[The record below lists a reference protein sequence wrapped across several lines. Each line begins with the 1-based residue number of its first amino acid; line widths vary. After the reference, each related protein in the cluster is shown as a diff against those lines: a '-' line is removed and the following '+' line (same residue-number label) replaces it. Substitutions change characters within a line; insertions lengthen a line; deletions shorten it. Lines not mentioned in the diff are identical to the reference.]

1 MGPTQAGNGDKQHP
15 LFLKHHVH
23 HGQPSNSKQ
32 PNPNTNGSKT
42 ETGFRNESGLSTD
55 ISRNQMLRGRGA
67 DPTLRASAGQSAP
80 FMNTS
85 NEGDKKVKRH
95 RSIKTKE
102 KSLQV
107 VGNSDSQKTPV
118 ITKPKAVDNSPEHS
132 SLENRTNLSLQD
144 FNRAIRDAAQ
154 MKQTDPSRAAKLILD
169 AMLWDIIKKLP
180 RDNFDIVVARHHLG
194 ECYFLMGN
202 YGEAE
207 TFYRKVL
214 KARRSQKPPDPSK
227 ILQAR
232 QDLTASLIK
241 SAMEEKTR
249 NVARAEK
256 LHFEALGFAVEN
268 MNEKANDIR
277 GEDIDDVLHCTKFL
291 LESQVRKPLELAKLS
306 RTRVRALVQIGDD
319 MDDEELID
327 MQHHGIVAFKH
338 FTVDLE
344 DRKRGYEVYKTV
356 QGRVRE
362 YGARDP
368 DQSET
373 AVCIGHEVED
383 EWRKATGLLARKRW
397 RRCLDQV
404 RAEVR
409 RDVLP
414 RKKEIRDKWHLFC
427 RRLMA
432 KKRWK
437 RALAKAKK
445 TARRNIT
452 RRRRL
457 VIDQWNSL
465 VQEALQRKKEEEEN
479 RKKEEERKR
488 RKEEAKKRKRE
499 EDQKKKRDEEQR
511 RLEHEEDKR
520 KREDE
525 EKQMAEEQE
534 RKRNEEKSNEEKK
547 RLEEEEKRRM
557 YDENRV
563 KMLGEEREQ
572 ETRKNEFEDKPRE
585 EEHERKREGKEEE
598 ALKREINMQTDFEI
612 QQGISRTDTGYSEW
626 SEPETPMHLDTEPA
640 FFDSETIL
648 SSIQNSEKWM
658 RDFIRSRNMI
668 LSPQHDKNMER
679 VRVTIIDTGLDK
691 THPFVIK
698 RRWQDSRQAAN
709 KKVAL
714 FKDFVTENPSAEAID
729 EDGHGTFVAGIVLQL
744 APLVEL
750 SIARVATT
758 RTSLMKDPDAEGKVT
773 KAIIHAIT
781 EWDTDIISMSFGFR
795 TYKTQQF
802 RAAVG
807 RANWENKILF
817 AAAGNFGNSKANVSF
832 PARFPGVFKIFAT
845 DHQGGKCSF
854 SPSPDLE
861 KSYCFSILGHDV
873 VSIWPE
879 AVRDK
884 GRETP
889 LKVVDKKK
897 SPGLWVAMSGT
908 SFATPIAASVVAI
921 LYQFYDANKAEI
933 NLEPG
938 LDFKTVDSVRAILLK
953 MSMAPTAD
961 QHNYL
966 NPWVGRDN
974 YFNFSGEEKSGPVSF
989 FAQMLRLCLGAWV
1002 K

>member
-1 MGPTQAGNGDKQHP
+1 M
-15 LFLKHHVH
+15 
-23 HGQPSNSKQ
+23 
-32 PNPNTNGSKT
+32 
-42 ETGFRNESGLSTD
+42 
-55 ISRNQMLRGRGA
+55 
-67 DPTLRASAGQSAP
+67 
-80 FMNTS
+80 
-85 NEGDKKVKRH
+85 
-95 RSIKTKE
+95 
-102 KSLQV
+102 
-107 VGNSDSQKTPV
+107 PV

-144 FNRAIRDAAQ
+144 FNRAIREAAH
-154 MKQTDPSRAAKLILD
+154 MKKTDPSRAAKLILD

-180 RDNFDIVVARHHLG
+180 RDNFDVVVARHHLG
-194 ECYFLMGN
+194 ECYFLMEN

-207 TFYRKVL
+207 TFYRQVL
-214 KARRSQKPPDPSK
+214 QARRSQKPPDSSK

-232 QDLTASLIK
+232 QDLTASLIQL
-241 SAMEEKTR
+241 AMEEETR
-249 NVARAEK
+249 NVASAEK
-256 LHFEALGFAVEN
+256 LHFEALSFAVEN
-268 MNEKANDIR
+268 MNEEVNDIR
-277 GEDIDDVLHCTKFL
+277 GEDIDDVLHCTKAL
-291 LESQVRKPLELAKLS
+291 LKSQDRKPLELAELS
-306 RTRVRALVQIGDD
+306 RTRVRALVQIDDD
-319 MDDEELID
+319 MDDEELVD
-327 MQHHGIVAFKH
+327 MQHYGIVAFKH

-344 DRKRGYEVYKTV
+344 DRKSGYEVYKTV
-356 QGRVRE
+356 QSRVRE
-362 YGARDP
+362 YGAQDP
-368 DQSET
+368 GQSET
-373 AVCIGHEVED
+373 AVCIGDEVED
-383 EWRKATGLLARKRW
+383 EWREATGFLARQRW

-414 RKKEIRDKWHLFC
+414 QKKETRDKWHLFC
-427 RRLMA
+427 RRLMV
-432 KKRWK
+432 KQRWK
-437 RALAKAKK
+437 RALSESKK

-452 RRRRL
+452 CRRRL

-465 VQEALQRKKEEEEN
+465 VQEALQREKEEEEN
-479 RKKEEERKR
+479 RKQEEERKR
-488 RKEEAKKRKRE
+488 LKEEAKKRKRE
-499 EDQKKKRDEEQR
+499 EDQKKKKDEEQM
-511 RLEHEEDKR
+511 RLKHEKDKR
-520 KREDE
+520 KRENE
-525 EKQMAEEQE
+525 EKQMADEQE
-534 RKRNEEKSNEEKK
+534 RKSNEEKSNEGK
-547 RLEEEEKRRM
+547 RGSEEEEKSRM
-557 YDENRV
+557 EDENRA
-563 KMLGEEREQ
+563 KRLGDEREQ
-572 ETRKNEFEDKPRE
+572 ESREKESEDKRSEE
-585 EEHERKREGKEEE
+585 EEHARKREGEEKE
-598 ALKREINMQTDFEI
+598 AQKRDINIQKDFEI
-612 QQGISRTDTGYSEW
+612 QQGISRTDTEYSDW
-626 SEPETPMHLDTEPA
+626 SEPGIPMHPDTEPA
-640 FFDSETIL
+640 FFDSETVL

-658 RDFIRSRNMI
+658 RDFIRSRNRI

-691 THPFVIK
+691 THPFIIK
-698 RRWQDSRQAAN
+698 RRWQDFRQAAN

-729 EDGHGTFVAGIVLQL
+729 EDGHGTFIVGIVLQL

-758 RTSLMKDPDAEGKVT
+758 RASLMRDPDAEGKVT

-802 RAAVG
+802 RAAVS

-861 KSYCFSILGHDV
+861 TSYCFSILGHDV

-884 GRETP
+884 DRETP

-908 SFATPIAASVVAI
+908 SFATPIVASVVAI
-921 LYQFYDANKAEI
+921 LYQFYDTNKAEI

-938 LDFKTVDSVRAILLK
+938 LNFKTVDCVRAILLK

-961 QHNYL
+961 HHNYL

>member
-1 MGPTQAGNGDKQHP
+1 MWPTQAGNGDTQQP
-15 LFLKHHVH
+15 PFLRHHVH
-23 HGQPSNSKQ
+23 HGQPSSSNQ
-32 PNPNTNGSKT
+32 PGPSTNGST
-42 ETGFRNESGLSTD
+42 FETGSRNEPGLSTN
-55 ISRNQMLRGRGA
+55 ISEDQMLRGRSA
-67 DPTLRASAGQSAP
+67 EPTLRAS
-80 FMNTS
+80 
-85 NEGDKKVKRH
+85 DK
-95 RSIKTKE
+95 
-102 KSLQV
+102 
-107 VGNSDSQKTPV
+107 
-118 ITKPKAVDNSPEHS
+118 SPEHS

-144 FNRAIRDAAQ
+144 FNRAINEAAGI
-154 MKQTDPSRAAKLILD
+154 KENEPNRAAELILD
-169 AMLWDIIKKLP
+169 AMLWDVVKKLP
-180 RDNFDIVVARHHLG
+180 RDDPGVVVAWHHLG
-194 ECYFLMGN
+194 ECFFRMGN
-202 YGEAE
+202 HGEAE
-207 TFYRKVL
+207 RFYRQVFQ
-214 KARRSQKPPDPSK
+214 ARRSQQPPNSSM
-227 ILQAR
+227 ILQVR
-232 QDLTASLIK
+232 QDLTASLI
-241 SAMEEKTR
+241 AIAIGEETR
-249 NVARAEK
+249 DVARSDK
-256 LHFEALGFAVEN
+256 LYFEALSFALEN
-268 MNEKANDIR
+268 MNEEEANDKR
-277 GEDIDDVLHCTKFL
+277 DDDIDDVLHCTKAL
-291 LESQVRKPLELAKLS
+291 LKSQVRKPLELAKLN
-306 RTRVRALVQIGDD
+306 RIRVQALVQIEDD
-319 MDDEELID
+319 MEDHELLD
-327 MQHHGIVAFKH
+327 MQYHGIVAIKH

-344 DRKRGYEVYKTV
+344 DRKSGYEVYDTV
-356 QGRVRE
+356 QSRIRE
-362 YGARDP
+362 YGAQDP

-373 AVCIGHEVED
+373 AVCIGEEVED

-397 RRCLDQV
+397 RRCLEQV

-414 RKKEIRDKWHLFC
+414 RKKEIRDRWHLIC

-432 KKRWK
+432 KQRWQ
-437 RALAKAKK
+437 RVLSEARK
-445 TARRNIT
+445 TAKRNIT
-452 RRRRL
+452 CRRKL
-457 VIDQWNSL
+457 VIDQWNST
-465 VQEALQRKKEEEEN
+465 VREALQRKKDEDEN

-488 RKEEAKKRKRE
+488 LEEEDRKRKIEEDRKRKRDEEKKALERKEEKRKRE
-499 EDQKKKRDEEQR
+499 I
-511 RLEHEEDKR
+511 
-520 KREDE
+520 E
-525 EKQMAEEQE
+525 EKEE
-534 RKRNEEKSNEEKK
+534 RKRYEEKK
-547 RLEEEEKRRM
+547 RLEEEEEKRRD
-557 YDENRV
+557 DETRL
-563 KMLGEEREQ
+563 KRLDEEREQ
-572 ETRKNEFEDKPRE
+572 KIRKDFEDKRRE
-585 EEHERKREGKEEE
+585 EEEHARKREREAEEEE
-598 ALKREINMQTDFEI
+598 ALKREINMQKDLEI

-640 FFDSETIL
+640 FFDSESIL
-648 SSIQNSEKWM
+648 SSIQNSERWM
-658 RDFIRSRNMI
+658 RDFIRSRNTI

-714 FKDFVTENPSAEAID
+714 FQDFVTENPSAEAID
-729 EDGHGTFVAGIVLQL
+729 EDGHGTFIAGIVLQL

-758 RTSLMKDPDAEGKVT
+758 RASLMKDPDAEGKVT

-802 RAAVG
+802 RAAIG

-879 AVRDK
+879 AMRDK
-884 GRETP
+884 DGETQ

-938 LDFKTVDSVRAILLK
+938 LDFKTVDAVRAILLK
-953 MSMAPTAD
+953 ISMAPTAD

-974 YFNFSGEEKSGPVSF
+974 YFNFSGEEKNGSVSF

>member
-1 MGPTQAGNGDKQHP
+1 MWPTQAGNGDTQQP

-23 HGQPSNSKQ
+23 HDQPSSSNQ
-32 PNPNTNGSKT
+32 PNPNTNGSKR
-42 ETGFRNESGLSTD
+42 ETGFRNQSGLSTD
-55 ISRNQMLRGRGA
+55 ISGNKMLRGQSA
-67 DPTLRASAGQSAP
+67 EPTLRASAGQPAP
-80 FMNTS
+80 FLNTS
-85 NEGDKKVKRH
+85 NEGDINAKVH

-102 KSLQV
+102 KSHQV
-107 VGNSDSQKTPV
+107 VGNSDSQQIPV
-118 ITKPKAVDNSPEHS
+118 ITKPKAVDSSPEHS

-144 FNRAIRDAAQ
+144 FNRAIREAAQ
-154 MKQTDPSRAAKLILD
+154 MKKTDPSRAAKLILD

-207 TFYRKVL
+207 RFYRQVL
-214 KARRSQKPPDPSK
+214 QARRSQKPPDSSK

-232 QDLTASLIK
+232 QDLTASLIQ
-241 SAMEEKTR
+241 SAMEEETR

-256 LHFEALGFAVEN
+256 LHFEALSLAVKN
-268 MNEKANDIR
+268 MNEEDNDIR
-277 GEDIDDVLHCTKFL
+277 GEDIDDVLHCTKVL
-291 LESQVRKPLELAKLS
+291 LKSQDRKPLELAKLS
-306 RTRVRALVQIGDD
+306 RTRVRALVQIEDD

-344 DRKRGYEVYKTV
+344 DRKSGYEVYNTV
-356 QGRVRE
+356 QSRIRE
-362 YGARDP
+362 YGAQDP
-368 DQSET
+368 DQSEM
-373 AVCIGHEVED
+373 AVCIGDEVED
-383 EWRKATGLLARKRW
+383 EWRKATGFLARKRW
-397 RRCLDQV
+397 RRCLGQV

-414 RKKEIRDKWHLFC
+414 QKKEIRDKWHLSC
-427 RRLMA
+427 RRLMV
-432 KKRWK
+432 KQRWK
-437 RALAKAKK
+437 RALSEAKK
-445 TARRNIT
+445 TARRNINCH
-452 RRRRL
+452 RKL

-465 VQEALQRKKEEEEN
+465 VQEALQRKKEEEN
-479 RKKEEERKR
+479 RKKDEERKGL
-488 RKEEAKKRKRE
+488 KEEAKKRKRE
-499 EDQKKKRDEEQR
+499 EGQQKKRDEEQR

-520 KREDE
+520 KRENE
-525 EKQMAEEQE
+525 EKQMAEERE
-534 RKRNEEKSNEEKK
+534 RKRNEEGK
-547 RLEEEEKRRM
+547 RLEEEDKRRTD
-557 YDENRV
+557 DENRV
-563 KMLGEEREQ
+563 KRLGGEREH
-572 ETRKNEFEDKPRE
+572 ETRKKEFEDKRGE
-585 EEHERKREGKEEE
+585 EEEQERKREGKEEE
-598 ALKREINMQTDFEI
+598 ALKRQMNMQNDFEI

-626 SEPETPMHLDTEPA
+626 SEPETPMHIDTEPA

-648 SSIQNSEKWM
+648 SSVQNSEKWV
-658 RDFIRSRNMI
+658 RDFIRSRNTI
-668 LSPQHDKNMER
+668 LSPHHDKNMER

-758 RTSLMKDPDAEGKVT
+758 RASLMKDPDAEGKVT

-802 RAAVG
+802 RKAVG

-884 GRETP
+884 DRETP
-889 LKVVDKKK
+889 LKVVNKKK

-953 MSMAPTAD
+953 MSMAPTED

>member
-1 MGPTQAGNGDKQHP
+1 MTK
-15 LFLKHHVH
+15 V
-23 HGQPSNSKQ
+23 
-32 PNPNTNGSKT
+32 GS
-42 ETGFRNESGLSTD
+42 G
-55 ISRNQMLRGRGA
+55 
-67 DPTLRASAGQSAP
+67 
-80 FMNTS
+80 
-85 NEGDKKVKRH
+85 
-95 RSIKTKE
+95 
-102 KSLQV
+102 
-107 VGNSDSQKTPV
+107 
-118 ITKPKAVDNSPEHS
+118 AVDWTTTAVDSSPEHS

-144 FNRAIRDAAQ
+144 FNRAIREAAQ
-154 MKQTDPSRAAKLILD
+154 MKKTDPSRAAKLILD

-207 TFYRKVL
+207 RFYRQVL
-214 KARRSQKPPDPSK
+214 QARRSQKPPDSSK

-232 QDLTASLIK
+232 QDLTASLIQ
-241 SAMEEKTR
+241 SAMEEETR

-256 LHFEALGFAVEN
+256 LHFEALSLAVKN
-268 MNEKANDIR
+268 MNEEDNDIR
-277 GEDIDDVLHCTKFL
+277 GEDIDDVLHCTKVL
-291 LESQVRKPLELAKLS
+291 LKSQDRKPLELAKLS
-306 RTRVRALVQIGDD
+306 RTRVRALVQIEDD

-344 DRKRGYEVYKTV
+344 DRKSGYEVYNTV
-356 QGRVRE
+356 QSRIRE
-362 YGARDP
+362 YGAQDP
-368 DQSET
+368 DQSEM
-373 AVCIGHEVED
+373 AVCIGDEVED
-383 EWRKATGLLARKRW
+383 EWRKATGFLARKRW
-397 RRCLDQV
+397 RRCLGQV

-414 RKKEIRDKWHLFC
+414 QKKEIRDKWHLSC
-427 RRLMA
+427 RRLMV
-432 KKRWK
+432 KQRWK
-437 RALAKAKK
+437 RALSEAKK
-445 TARRNIT
+445 TARRNINCH
-452 RRRRL
+452 RKL

-465 VQEALQRKKEEEEN
+465 VQEALQRKKEEEN
-479 RKKEEERKR
+479 RKKDEERKGL
-488 RKEEAKKRKRE
+488 KEEAKKRKRE
-499 EDQKKKRDEEQR
+499 EGQQKKRDEEQR

-520 KREDE
+520 KRENE
-525 EKQMAEEQE
+525 EKQMAEERE
-534 RKRNEEKSNEEKK
+534 RKRNEEGK
-547 RLEEEEKRRM
+547 RLEEEDKRRTD
-557 YDENRV
+557 DENRV
-563 KMLGEEREQ
+563 KRLGGEREH
-572 ETRKNEFEDKPRE
+572 ETRKKEFEDKRGE
-585 EEHERKREGKEEE
+585 EEEQERKREGKEEE
-598 ALKREINMQTDFEI
+598 ALKRQMNMQNDFEI

-626 SEPETPMHLDTEPA
+626 SEP
-640 FFDSETIL
+640 
-648 SSIQNSEKWM
+648 
-658 RDFIRSRNMI
+658 
-668 LSPQHDKNMER
+668 
-679 VRVTIIDTGLDK
+679 
-691 THPFVIK
+691 
-698 RRWQDSRQAAN
+698 
-709 KKVAL
+709 
-714 FKDFVTENPSAEAID
+714 
-729 EDGHGTFVAGIVLQL
+729 
-744 APLVEL
+744 
-750 SIARVATT
+750 
-758 RTSLMKDPDAEGKVT
+758 
-773 KAIIHAIT
+773 
-781 EWDTDIISMSFGFR
+781 
-795 TYKTQQF
+795 
-802 RAAVG
+802 AVG

-884 GRETP
+884 DRETP
-889 LKVVDKKK
+889 LKVVNKKK

-953 MSMAPTAD
+953 MSMAPTED

>member
-1 MGPTQAGNGDKQHP
+1 MPA
-15 LFLKHHVH
+15 V
-23 HGQPSNSKQ
+23 S
-32 PNPNTNGSKT
+32 
-42 ETGFRNESGLSTD
+42 
-55 ISRNQMLRGRGA
+55 
-67 DPTLRASAGQSAP
+67 
-80 FMNTS
+80 
-85 NEGDKKVKRH
+85 
-95 RSIKTKE
+95 
-102 KSLQV
+102 
-107 VGNSDSQKTPV
+107 
-118 ITKPKAVDNSPEHS
+118 KPKAVDNTPEHS

-144 FNRAIRDAAQ
+144 FNRAIREASQIKEA
-154 MKQTDPSRAAKLILD
+154 DPERAAELILD
-169 AMLWDIIKKLP
+169 AMLWDVVKKLP
-180 RDNFDIVVARHHLG
+180 RDDPGVVVAWHHLG
-194 ECYFLMGN
+194 ECFFLMEN

-207 TFYRKVL
+207 RFYRQVFQ
-214 KARRSQKPPDPSK
+214 ARRSQKSPNSSM
-227 ILQAR
+227 ILRAR
-232 QDLTASLIK
+232 QDLTASLIEIAK
-241 SAMEEKTR
+241 EEETR
-249 NVARAEK
+249 DVARSEK
-256 LHFEALGFAVEN
+256 LYFEALGFAVES
-268 MNEKANDIR
+268 MNEEANDKR
-277 GEDIDDVLHCTKFL
+277 GEDIDDVLHCTEAL
-291 LESQVRKPLELAKLS
+291 LKNQDRKPLELAELN
-306 RTRVRALVQIGDD
+306 RTRFQAFVQIDDD
-319 MDDEELID
+319 MEDEELLD
-327 MQHHGIVAFKH
+327 MQYHGIVATKH
-338 FTVDLE
+338 FTVELE
-344 DRKRGYEVYKTV
+344 DRKSGYEVYDTL
-356 QGRVRE
+356 QSRIRE
-362 YGARDP
+362 YGAEDP

-373 AVCIGHEVED
+373 AVCIGEEVED

-397 RRCLDQV
+397 RRCLEQV

-414 RKKEIRDKWHLFC
+414 RKKQIRDKWHLIC

-432 KKRWK
+432 KQKWQRVLSEA
-437 RALAKAKK
+437 RK
-445 TARRNIT
+445 TARWNIT
-452 RRRRL
+452 CRRRL
-457 VIDQWNSL
+457 VMDQWNSL
-465 VQEALQRKKEEEEN
+465 VQEALQRKRDEEEN
-479 RKKEEERKR
+479 RKKEELK
-488 RKEEAKKRKRE
+488 KLEEEEKKRKIE
-499 EDQKKKRDEEQR
+499 EDQKRKRDEEQKA
-511 RLEHEEDKR
+511 LEQEEERR
-520 KREDE
+520 KREIE
-525 EKQMAEEQE
+525 EKRMAEEEE
-534 RKRNEEKSNEEKK
+534 RRRYEEKV
-547 RLEEEEKRRM
+547 RLEEEEEKRR
-557 YDENRV
+557 DEENRL
-563 KMLGEEREQ
+563 KRLDEEREQ
-572 ETRKNEFEDKPRE
+572 KMREKEFEDRQRE
-585 EEHERKREGKEEE
+585 EEEHAKQSAREAEEEE
-598 ALKREINMQTDFEI
+598 AMKREINMLQDLEI

-640 FFDSETIL
+640 FFDSESIL

-658 RDFIRSRNMI
+658 KDFIRSRNTI

-679 VRVTIIDTGLDK
+679 VRVTIIDTGLDR

-714 FKDFVTENPSAEAID
+714 FQDFVTENPSTEAID
-729 EDGHGTFVAGIVLQL
+729 EDGHGTFIAGIVLQL

-758 RTSLMKDPDAEGKVT
+758 RASLMKDPDAEGKVT

-795 TYKTQQF
+795 TYKTQEF
-802 RAAVG
+802 RAAIG

-879 AVRDK
+879 AMRDK
-884 GRETP
+884 DGETP

-938 LDFKTVDSVRAILLK
+938 LDFKTVDAVRAILLK

-974 YFNFSGEEKSGPVSF
+974 YFNFSGEEKNGSVSF